1 MYAIAKHLHM
11 TLAIVSILFFI
22 GRGMLVAIKGQEAL
36 NRKWLKIAPH
46 IIDTLLL
53 TAAVVLMVTLSIY
66 PFGGIDWLT
75 AKLIALVGYITFGVI
90 ALKPGRPTGVR
101 IIAFFAAVA
110 TFGYML
116 AVAITKSAIL
126 GL

>member
-36 NRKWLKIAPH
+36 NRKWLKITPH
-46 IIDTLLL
+46 IVDTFLLL
-53 TAAVVLMVTLSIY
+53 AAVVLMTTLSIY
-66 PFGGIDWLT
+66 PFGEVSWLT
-75 AKLIALVGYITFGVI
+75 AKVLALICYIALGVI
-90 ALKPGRPTGVR
+90 ALKAGRPNSVR
-101 IIAFFAAVA
+101 VIAFLLAVVA
-110 TFGYML
+110 FGYML
-116 AVAITKSAIL
+116 AVAITKSPSL